1 MLNCKGWITICF
13 TRMCGIYLFQWIQR
27 GKPYSKK
34 NTSQWVSHHFNLIT
48 FEGLHKCF
56 IVFGV
61 SICLYL
67 AYNSSRLVA
76 DCMYMVIKYIFLVFL
91 QVDLHKIAKS
101 MNFYHDINSGTFLNI
116 RSHRVD
122 GSSPNH
128 TYIVRIYVNP
138 HNIILIMY
146 AYLCA
151 SSLNYTYIVRILV
164 CIHTKS

>member
-1 MLNCKGWITICF
+1 
-13 TRMCGIYLFQWIQR
+13 
-27 GKPYSKK
+27 
-34 NTSQWVSHHFNLIT
+34 
-48 FEGLHKCF
+48 
-56 IVFGV
+56 
-61 SICLYL
+61 
-67 AYNSSRLVA
+67 
-76 DCMYMVIKYIFLVFL
+76 MVIKYIFLVFL

-164 CIHTKS
+164 CILTKSYFYCMYTCVYPYQIILVLYTYQYTIPFEGPICACPNIIS

>member
-1 MLNCKGWITICF
+1 
-13 TRMCGIYLFQWIQR
+13 
-27 GKPYSKK
+27 
-34 NTSQWVSHHFNLIT
+34 
-48 FEGLHKCF
+48 
-56 IVFGV
+56 
-61 SICLYL
+61 
-67 AYNSSRLVA
+67 
-76 DCMYMVIKYIFLVFL
+76 MVIKYIFLVFL

-164 CIHTKS
+164 CIVILCVYSCAPSPNHISIVRTLVCILTKSHLSCTHTSIQYLSKVQSAHAQILSVNVVWHNTENT